1 MAISKGERCWRRC
14 WKDLKLYC
22 KNQATPRVQVG
33 QQTQK
38 FRLLNT
44 PKASKHN
51 LIMYTKFYRE
61 EKSGTKKM
69 LT

>member
-1 MAISKGERCWRRC
+1 MLEKVLERLRAILQEPGP
-14 WKDLKLYC
+14 
-22 KNQATPRVQVG
+22 TPRVQMG

-61 EKSGTKKM
+61 EKRGTKKM